1 MLREYKTIKAPAEA
15 EYIIKKSRFIGRVFP
30 VESLEEA
37 QNIIDEIKK
46 KYWDATHNCSAC
58 ITGTAGEYSRCSDD
72 GEPQG
77 TAGVPMLEAL
87 KMSGLTNV
95 LCIVT
100 RYFGGIKLGAGG
112 LVRAY
117 VKGVSE
123 ALLKAHKIE
132 LKPCEIYRADF
143 SFKMWGKSEAVVR
156 AEGFAV
162 KNIEYA
168 ENVKAEIGVFAGQE
182 QRFLKLISELTGGKS
197 VPEKLREE
205 YIEVSIQEA

>member
-1 MLREYKTIKAPAEA
+1 MLKEYKTIKAPAEA
-15 EYIIKKSRFIGRVFP
+15 EYVIKKSRFIGRVFP

-37 QNIIDEIKK
+37 QSIIDETKK

-58 ITGTAGEYSRCSDD
+58 ITGISGEYSRCSDD

-77 TAGVPMLEAL
+77 TAGVPMLEAIR
-87 KMSGLTNV
+87 MSGFTNV

-123 ALLKAHKIE
+123 AMKQARKIE
-132 LKPCEIYRADF
+132 LKPCDIYKTEM
-143 SFKMWGKSEAVVR
+143 SFKAWGR
-156 AEGFAV
+156 AESAIRMESFAI
-162 KNIEYA
+162 KKIKYA
-168 ENVKAEIGVFAGQE
+168 ENVQAEIGVFDGQE
-182 QRFLKLISELTGGKS
+182 RRFFKLISELTGGKAI
-197 VPEKLREE
+197 PEKLREE
-205 YIEVSIQEA
+205 YIEVSIQEE